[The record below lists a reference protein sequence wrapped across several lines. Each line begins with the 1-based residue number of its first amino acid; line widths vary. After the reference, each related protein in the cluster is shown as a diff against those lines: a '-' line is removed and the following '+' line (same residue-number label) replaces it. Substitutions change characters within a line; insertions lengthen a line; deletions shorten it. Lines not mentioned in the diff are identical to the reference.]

1 MFTETAK
8 MIYANLGLAT
18 VARNK
23 LVKSNS
29 DVVYD
34 LVKVPTGVEIV
45 PSTAVEPVV
54 AIPEIE
60 LEAKPVVA
68 GETVKF
74 VVRIRSTSHKWIT
87 LHEPM
92 PNGTIWVYR
101 PYVVAINR
109 LPVSDSTEIVVPLK
123 IAKKKGWAR
132 GQRADT

>member
-1 MFTETAK
+1 MSTETAK

-23 LVKSNS
+23 LIKSS
-29 DVVYD
+29 PDVTYN
-34 LVKVPTGVEIV
+34 LVNVPTGVQIV
-45 PSTAVEPVV
+45 RSTPVEPVV

-68 GETVKF
+68 GETVNSSSR
-74 VVRIRSTSHKWIT
+74 VRSMSEKWIT
-87 LHEPM
+87 LQEPM

-101 PYVVAINR
+101 PFVVAINH
-109 LPVSDSTEIVVPLK
+109 LSDSDGTEIVVPSK
-123 IAKKKGWAR
+123 VARKKGWGR

>member
-8 MIYANLGLAT
+8 MIYAKLGLAT
-18 VARNK
+18 VARKK
-23 LVKSNS
+23 LIKGSP
-29 DVVYD
+29 DVVCE
-34 LVKVPTGVEIV
+34 LVKVPTGVEGV
-45 PSTAVEPVV
+45 RSSPVEPVV

-101 PYVVAINR
+101 PHVLAINH
-109 LPVSDSTEIVVPLK
+109 LPESDNCELVVPSK
-123 IAKKKGWAR
+123 VARKKGWA
-132 GQRADT
+132 A